1 MRTTKSFSFT
11 ETTVRQIENGAK
23 TYGMTASSF
32 VTLCVKEFIDRKEVD
47 INHEKPA
54 EIST

>member
-32 VTLCVKEFIDRKEVD
+32 VALCVKEFIDRKEVY
-47 INHEKPA
+47 INHEKPV

>member
-11 ETTVRQIENGAK
+11 ETTVRQIKNGAK

-32 VTLCVKEFIDRKEVD
+32 VALCVKEFIDRKEANVSY
-47 INHEKPA
+47 EKPA